1 MNLRR
6 IVVALVVVLVVL
18 PFAVAIGGAPQ
29 IIAIVALVLLAIW
42 AAVAAMIA
50 LRDSPNAPPV
60 KRGRRG
66 ELVPIG
72 LATILVIWLASAYN
86 SHLSALGTP
95 SSAPYNPVIG
105 LLTTAAVILAVAFV
119 VMALRGVIRRGQ
131 RGGTELS
138 FEPWSTIWI
147 ARWYREKRIAF
158 LAGSTAALVAVTSL
172 AGLALSA
179 PAYADVATIEKI
191 IDGDTVDV
199 SIDGRRERIRLLNV
213 DTPELQA
220 EGGAEC
226 LAAEARDTLEELLPL
241 GATVDLGYDVVRTD
255 KYGRTLAAITRDGM
269 LVNAELAARGL
280 GSPAQYGDNQR
291 YYEQVQDAAL
301 RAKTNAAGFYD
312 PSIGCAP
319 AAIVAPLSALLTAAE
334 VTPPTDSAGISGV
347 LASASAAALAIA
359 AAKSALVAM
368 DWLAPDVRAHH
379 DLELSRLE
387 ARATRAEAGLT
398 VALDAAL
405 AAERAAAEQAAA
417 EQAEAER
424 VAAEQAAAN
433 AAAEAAR
440 RAAEE
445 AANGE
450 QESGSGTDT
459 QPPPGDG
466 GGSTYTGCRNYNGYG
481 MIDSKGRHFEPI
493 PC

>member
-1 MNLRR
+1 MKLRR
-6 IVVALVVVLVVL
+6 IVIALVAVLLVL
-18 PFAVAIGGAPQ
+18 PFAVAFGGAPQ
-29 IIAIVALVLLAIW
+29 VIAIVALVLLAIW

-50 LRDSPNAPPV
+50 LRDSQSAPPV

-95 SSAPYNPVIG
+95 SSAPYNPISG

-119 VMALRGVIRRGQ
+119 VMALRGAIRRGQ
-131 RGGTELS
+131 RGGAELS

-179 PAYADVATIEKI
+179 PAYAEVATIEKI

-213 DTPELQA
+213 DTSELQA

-241 GATVDLGYDVVRTD
+241 GASVDLGYDVVRTD
-255 KYGRTLAAITRDGM
+255 KYGRTLAAITTRDGT

-280 GSPAQYGDNQR
+280 GSPARYGDNER
-291 YYEQVQDAAL
+291 YYKQVQDAAL

-312 PSIGCAP
+312 PSIGCTP

-359 AAKSALVAM
+359 GAKSALEAM
-368 DWLAPDVRAHH
+368 DWLTPDVRAHH

-387 ARATRAEAGLT
+387 ARATRAEAGAT

-405 AAERAAAEQAAA
+405 AAERAAAERAAA
-417 EQAEAER
+417 EQAEAE
-424 VAAEQAAAN
+424 QAAAN
-433 AAAEAAR
+433 AATEAAR

-450 QESGSGTDT
+450 QDSGSGTDT
-459 QPPPGDG
+459 PPPPGDG